1 VGTVVFTMAHAEQLF
16 PATPAQHFAGL
27 VIARLDR
34 LSVWSLP
41 RLFIGII
48 GVGFLFTFYDIF
60 DINVSFIQTCVAIV
74 PNCGPETAAQYLGLP
89 VLLNLVGYVIGTLV
103 LSPLADRA
111 GRRDL
116 LLVTMVITGVGSALT
131 ALVGSYGWFVVARTI
146 TGIGI
151 GADLAIV
158 NTYINEMAPRQE
170 RARYTSLVFFFSAL
184 GAVAGIWLGLWL
196 TTPPMP
202 LPFGLPFG
210 LAGPNFEYGWR
221 IMYAIGGLLAVIGI
235 LLRFQLP
242 ESPRWL
248 ITRGRIE
255 EAHQVVLMMEAIA
268 QSHGPLRSIER
279 ATPLGVTPAV
289 LPYTAILRDPMYL
302 QRTVLLTAMWFVSY
316 VTVYSVSAGFTTLL
330 AALKYPPPEAGLIT
344 AVGTFGFALCA
355 AFAYVYGERLERKTW
370 LPIAAIITVIGGVI
384 VAQAGNMVWASV
396 LGSIILFFGFN
407 LWVPIAYSW
416 SAENYPTRARTTG
429 FALAD
434 GVGHLGGGVGL
445 LLIAPLIPNLGVLP
459 SMLLICGF
467 LVLGAIIAQFGISTR
482 SRALEEVSP

>member
-1 VGTVVFTMAHAEQLF
+1 M
-16 PATPAQHFAGL
+16 
-27 VIARLDR
+27 ISRLDR

-74 PNCGPETAAQYLGLP
+74 SECRPETAAQHLGLP
-89 VLLNLVGYVIGTLV
+89 VLLNLVGYVIGTLA

-116 LLVTMVITGVGSALT
+116 LLVTMVISGVGSVLT
-131 ALVGSYGWFVVARTI
+131 ALVGSYGWFIAARTI

-151 GADLAIV
+151 GADLAVV
-158 NTYINEMAPRQE
+158 NTYINEMAPREE
-170 RARYTSLVFFFSAL
+170 RARYTSLIFFFSAL

-196 TTPPMP
+196 TTPPTP
-202 LPFGLPFG
+202 LPLGLPFA
-210 LAGPNFEYGWR
+210 LAGPKFEYGWR

-235 LLRFQLP
+235 VLRVQLP

-248 ITRGRIE
+248 ITQGRIE
-255 EAHQVVLMMEAIA
+255 EAHQVVRMMEAIA
-268 QSHGPLRSIER
+268 AAHGPLKPIER
-279 ATPLGVTPAV
+279 ALPVSFAPAV
-289 LPYTAILRDPMYL
+289 LPYAAILRDPKYL
-302 QRTVLLTAMWFVSY
+302 RRTVLLTAMWFVSY
-316 VTVYSVSAGFTTLL
+316 VTVYAFAAGFTTLL
-330 AALKYPPPEAGLIT
+330 AALEYPPPEAGLIT

-355 AFAYVYGERLERKTW
+355 VFAYVYGERLERKTW
-370 LPIAAIITVIGGVI
+370 LPIAAIITLIGGVI
-384 VAQAGNMVWASV
+384 VAEAGNVVWASV
-396 LGSIILFFGFN
+396 IGSIIVFFGFN

-416 SAENYPTRARTTG
+416 STEHYPTRARTTG

-434 GVGHLGGGVGL
+434 GIGHLGGGVGM
-445 LLIAPLIPNLGVLP
+445 LLIAPLIPELGVLA

-467 LVLGAIIAQFGISTR
+467 LVLGALIAQFGISTR
-482 SRALEEVSP
+482 SRPLEEVSP